1 MNLIIMDQ
9 DMLEVRIKK
18 RIAKLNN
25 IINNTKNKNLF
36 KIHLKMNN
44 NSNNK
49 NIMIR
54 ICNNSKIKLI
64 LNNINNILRK

>member
-1 MNLIIMDQ
+1 
-9 DMLEVRIKK
+9 MLEVRIKK

>member
-44 NSNNK
+44 YSNNK